1 MNIKK
6 AVQQQFSKSAESYV
20 HSPIHKDGKD
30 LNKLLEIATISG
42 DELLLDVATGGGHT
56 ANAFAPHVKKVT
68 ALDLTR
74 EMLDS
79 AQTFIKNNGNE
90 NVEYIEGDAEHL
102 PFSNDVFDLVTCRIA
117 PHHFPNVQQFVSE
130 VQRVLKQNGQ
140 LLLIDNVVPE
150 DNELDQFYNYIE
162 KTRDYSHFRAW
173 KKSEWIQMLE
183 LSGFEIVEWHRFVK
197 TFQFD
202 TWCNRMNLPEEE
214 KVALNNFIV
223 SASEKIKTKFKIV
236 IENNQVISFQGEAI
250 IVKAVAN

>member
-6 AVQQQFSKSAESYV
+6 AVQQQFSKNAESYV
-20 HSPIHKDGKD
+20 NSTIHKDGKD
-30 LNKLLEIATISG
+30 LHKLLEIATISG

-79 AQTFIKNNGNE
+79 AHNFIKNNGNE
-90 NVEYIEGDAEHL
+90 NVEFIEGDAENL
-102 PFSNDVFDLVTCRIA
+102 PFSSDVFDLVTCRIA

-130 VQRVLKQNGQ
+130 AHRVLKQNGQ
-140 LLLIDNVVPE
+140 FLLIDNVVPE
-150 DNELDQFYNYIE
+150 DDALDQFYNFIE

-183 LSGFEIVEWHRFVK
+183 LSGFEIEEWHRFVK

-202 TWCNRMNLPEEE
+202 TWCKRMNLTLEE
-214 KVALNNFIV
+214 KESLNNFILN
-223 SASEKIKTKFKIV
+223 ASEKIKTKFKIV
-236 IENNQVISFQGEAI
+236 IENKQVISFQGESIIIKAI
-250 IVKAVAN
+250 TN